1 MKLEIGIEILEDDV
15 FKLSKWS
22 LLEEADRF
30 YNWYHGYTEIQSPN
44 VPPFGVGNVL
54 PKIEYD
60 LFTSAT
66 SGVVT
71 TQYFGDKFQSDMLE
85 TKLVLTVRV
94 YPPVIG
100 NETILKNE
108 NVILHFKVE
117 KVLMP
122 EFSRAIP
129 TEISVDRFHFTDFS
143 VKEDNQTTTYKNYTF
158 ENSLESDDY
167 GGGLNEEFDENEYD
181 EYNDE
186 TILNSTINQNLD
198 RNYIKCSL
206 YRGVYPR
213 DVEKLKMEVMPGF
226 KISWWYSG
234 AAIIPDP
241 LFKDNVKN
249 NQFVR

>member
-1 MKLEIGIEILEDDV
+1 
-15 FKLSKWS
+15 
-22 LLEEADRF
+22 
-30 YNWYHGYTEIQSPN
+30 
-44 VPPFGVGNVL
+44 
-54 PKIEYD
+54 
-60 LFTSAT
+60 
-66 SGVVT
+66 
-71 TQYFGDKFQSDMLE
+71 MLE
-85 TKLVLTVRV
+85 TQLDLTIRV